1 MPESQSISFYND
13 RARAE
18 RYHQRQGF
26 APERTAKMHAVMLDL
41 LTTLTSPQS
50 TLLELGAGTG
60 IFTEKLLKADHFG
73 EIYVTDG
80 APAMLNIAR
89 QNLEVDPARLHFL
102 PLDFTTDWPRLLAGI
117 RFEAITSSLA
127 LHHAA
132 DKQCLFQQI
141 FSMLAPQGVF
151 ILADHMAGASAFI
164 EHLFN
169 RERALVRLGKENKDN
184 LEQLQEMM
192 NGAEERSRKEG
203 NRCEPVAQYQFY
215 LAASGFEDVECLWRD
230 YWLAVFLARKP
241 AGS

>member
-13 RARAE
+13 SARAE

-26 APERTAKMHAVMLDL
+26 VPERTAGMHAVMLDL
-41 LTTLTSPQS
+41 LTTLTTPQS

-60 IFTEKLLKADHFG
+60 IFTEKLLKADHFR

-80 APAMLNIAR
+80 APAMLNIA
-89 QNLEVDPARLHFL
+89 QQTLEADPARLHFL

-132 DKQCLFQQI
+132 DKQGLFQQI

-184 LEQLQEMM
+184 QEQLQEMM

-203 NRCEPVAQYQFY
+203 NRCEPVAQYQYY
-215 LAASGFEDVECLWRD
+215 LAMSGFEDVECLWRD
-230 YWLAVFLARKP
+230 YWLAVFLARKS
-241 AGS
+241 A